1 MTKRLQDKL
10 ALVTGASSG
19 IGRATAAALA
29 REGAEVLATGRSKDK
44 LQALADQCANEG
56 ARLRFVVGDI
66 DEAAFVRALAEQA
79 RDADILINSAGTL
92 TYAPL
97 LDMTDEEIDAMFR
110 TNVIGTLRLSRL
122 VGANMASRGR
132 GQIIMITS
140 LAAREVYRF
149 GVVYCATKHALTAI
163 TIGLRIELQTHGVKV
178 HEIAPGMV
186 ATGMRDRINHPEV
199 LAAVST
205 RKYEPLTADD
215 VADAVVFAATAAPN
229 LCPDLIELRPRGA
242 S

>member
-1 MTKRLQDKL
+1 MKKRLQDKL

-19 IGRATAAALA
+19 IGRATVVALA
-29 REGAEVLATGRSKDK
+29 REGAEVIATGRREGELKS
-44 LQALADQCANEG
+44 LAEQCRKEDG
-56 ARLRFVVGDI
+56 LVRFVAGDI
-66 DEAAFVRALAEQA
+66 DDSSFVRALAEQA
-79 RDADILINSAGTL
+79 RDADILVNSAGNL

-97 LDMTDEEIDAMFR
+97 LDMTDDEIDAMFR
-110 TNVIGTLRLSRL
+110 TNVISTLRLSRL

-149 GVVYCATKHALTAI
+149 GVVYCATKHALSAI
-163 TIGLRIELQTHGVKV
+163 TTGLRIELQERGVKV

-186 ATGMRDRINHPEV
+186 ATGMRDRISHPEV

-205 RKYEPLTADD
+205 RKYEPLTADE
-215 VADAVVFAATAAPN
+215 VADAVLYVATAAPN
-229 LCPDLIELRPRGA
+229 LCLDLIELRPCGA
-242 S
+242 A